1 MERHGA
7 CSVADKGNRRASVC
21 SEAAEV
27 LQLSGTGTAAQ
38 GMHSCSSECEVLRH
52 EAYRKA
58 AQGRKEWWHKAC
70 TITAHGLEL
79 AVHGACSIAVQNLLG
94 TLFWNA
100 IGSKRLEQ
108 KSMSLTE
115 QQHWMAFS
123 LWLLAVQPLGSEDIL
138 PVGIELKHGNEHER
152 HLESLKWHR

>member
-79 AVHGACSIAVQNLLG
+79 AVHGASNMAVQNLLG
-94 TLFWNA
+94 TLF
-100 IGSKRLEQ
+100 LECHWQQ
-108 KSMSLTE
+108 KT
-115 QQHWMAFS
+115 
-123 LWLLAVQPLGSEDIL
+123 
-138 PVGIELKHGNEHER
+138 
-152 HLESLKWHR
+152 

>member
-79 AVHGACSIAVQNLLG
+79 AVHVACSIAIQNLLG

-100 IGSKRLEQ
+100 IGSKRLA
-108 KSMSLTE
+108 KKK
-115 QQHWMAFS
+115 H
-123 LWLLAVQPLGSEDIL
+123 
-138 PVGIELKHGNEHER
+138 ELDRATALDGF
-152 HLESLKWHR
+152 